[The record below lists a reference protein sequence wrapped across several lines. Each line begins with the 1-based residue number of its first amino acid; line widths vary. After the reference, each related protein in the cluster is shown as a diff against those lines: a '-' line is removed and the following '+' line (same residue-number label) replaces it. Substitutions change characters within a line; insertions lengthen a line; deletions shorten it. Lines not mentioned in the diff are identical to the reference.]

1 MQLQITIGFLIV
13 GLSGAAQA
21 ADAGTDPYQW
31 LEEPGGPR
39 VLQWI
44 HTENQRTL
52 AALASDARFARFESE
67 ALAVDEAQDRIPMPA
82 QLAGGIT
89 NFWRDAQH
97 VRGIWRRTSEADYLA
112 VHPRWK
118 TVLDLDALAR
128 AEHANWV
135 WHGAE
140 CAQPAENHC
149 LLILSDGGEDAATL
163 REFDLAAGR
172 FVKNG
177 FILPRGKQDAA
188 WLDADT
194 LIAAREWAPGELT
207 ASGYPYVVKTLSRGQ
222 PLAAA
227 REIFRGD
234 PKDVGVTPTVLV
246 DGAGHQVTL
255 INRSVSFFETEIFLV
270 TPAGATKLALPLKSQ
285 VVALVDG
292 QVLVSLAEDWQAGG
306 TLFAHGSLVALDLA
320 ATRAH
325 PDALVPVLVYAPGPR
340 EALGEVQASQSAL
353 VVTTL
358 QNVNGRAFLYRHHA
372 DGSWSRDPQD
382 LPGNSTIVPTDASPH
397 GHLAFV
403 SVTSFLEPTRLYR
416 IDTETGARVLAKSLP
431 AKFDASRDT
440 VEQLE
445 ATSSDGVKIPYFV
458 IHPTELAPGGR
469 NPAVLNAYGG
479 FQVSETPFYSGVIGK
494 LWLERGGTFVLANI
508 RGGGEFGPAWHEA
521 GLKTHRQII
530 YDDFAAVARDLA
542 TRGISDAD
550 HLGIM
555 GGSNGGLLMGV
566 ELTQHPEL
574 FRAVDIQVP
583 LLDML
588 RYEQIAA
595 GPSWVGEYGSVAN
608 PDERAF
614 LAGISPYANLRAGVH
629 YPDPFVWTT
638 SKDDRVG
645 PQHARKFAA
654 RLAELGSDYL
664 FYEVIEGGHGAG
676 ANLKETARTQALEW
690 VYFSQ
695 RLQDAPH

>member
-207 ASGYPYVVKTLSRGQ
+207 ASGYPYVVKPLSR
-222 PLAAA
+222 
-227 REIFRGD
+227 
-234 PKDVGVTPTVLV
+234 
-246 DGAGHQVTL
+246 
-255 INRSVSFFETEIFLV
+255 
-270 TPAGATKLALPLKSQ
+270 
-285 VVALVDG
+285 
-292 QVLVSLAEDWQAGG
+292 
-306 TLFAHGSLVALDLA
+306 
-320 ATRAH
+320 
-325 PDALVPVLVYAPGPR
+325 
-340 EALGEVQASQSAL
+340 
-353 VVTTL
+353 
-358 QNVNGRAFLYRHHA
+358 A
-372 DGSWSRDPQD
+372 DR
-382 LPGNSTIVPTDASPH
+382 
-397 GHLAFV
+397 
-403 SVTSFLEPTRLYR
+403 
-416 IDTETGARVLAKSLP
+416 
-431 AKFDASRDT
+431 
-440 VEQLE
+440 
-445 ATSSDGVKIPYFV
+445 
-458 IHPTELAPGGR
+458 
-469 NPAVLNAYGG
+469 
-479 FQVSETPFYSGVIGK
+479 
-494 LWLERGGTFVLANI
+494 
-508 RGGGEFGPAWHEA
+508 
-521 GLKTHRQII
+521 
-530 YDDFAAVARDLA
+530 
-542 TRGISDAD
+542 
-550 HLGIM
+550 
-555 GGSNGGLLMGV
+555 
-566 ELTQHPEL
+566 
-574 FRAVDIQVP
+574 
-583 LLDML
+583 
-588 RYEQIAA
+588 
-595 GPSWVGEYGSVAN
+595 
-608 PDERAF
+608 
-614 LAGISPYANLRAGVH
+614 
-629 YPDPFVWTT
+629 
-638 SKDDRVG
+638 
-645 PQHARKFAA
+645 
-654 RLAELGSDYL
+654 
-664 FYEVIEGGHGAG
+664 
-676 ANLKETARTQALEW
+676 
-690 VYFSQ
+690 
-695 RLQDAPH
+695 